1 MEKIIKEPSGSWRR
15 YSTDTARKVAEDVE
29 RHEVLYRKSTGEY
42 FLHVRTDG
50 ERIFPLSVPEAQRW
64 GKARLNACEY
74 DGVFGPVD
82 QAGPKATVAIRLS
95 RAAVARL
102 SDLAAESGSAK
113 SEVVE
118 RLIMAAGEK
127 NLR

>member
-1 MEKIIKEPSGSWRR
+1 MEKIVKDPNGNWRR

-64 GKARLNACEY
+64 GKARLNVCEY
-74 DGVFGPVD
+74 DGVFGPV
-82 QAGPKATVAIRLS
+82 RLQ
-95 RAAVARL
+95 
-102 SDLAAESGSAK
+102 SGSAVPL
-113 SEVVE
+113 S
-118 RLIMAAGEK
+118 RGCPIWQQSPDPPNRRSSSG
-127 NLR
+127 